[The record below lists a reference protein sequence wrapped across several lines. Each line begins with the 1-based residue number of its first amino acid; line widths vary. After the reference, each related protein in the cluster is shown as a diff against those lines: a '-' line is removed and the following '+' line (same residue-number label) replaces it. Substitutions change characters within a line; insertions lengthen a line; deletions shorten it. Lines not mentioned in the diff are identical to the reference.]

1 MPRHKPKPA
10 PTAAALSGFYSAL
23 GIASA
28 PWDKA
33 VSGIVDALRAASYL
47 KDSTQQGRE
56 EACRVVQHAIH
67 HLIPIGGDIDGSRA
81 HETAQVAVDALA
93 ARGALTD
100 RAMHRLAAES
110 DLAPKEDLTRG

>member
-1 MPRHKPKPA
+1 MPRQKPKPS

-33 VSGIVDALRAASYL
+33 ISGMVDALRAVSYV

-56 EACRVVQHAIH
+56 DACRIVQHAVH
-67 HLIPIGGDIDGSRA
+67 HLIPVGGDIDGSRA
-81 HETAQVAVDALA
+81 EEAARAAVDALA

-100 RAMHRLAAES
+100 RAMFRLATEAQEVP
-110 DLAPKEDLTRG
+110 DAR